1 MAIQSGSFCYIGT
14 AHWALILP
22 VPPHRRTLKLV
33 HTSPVTMVSFAGARL
48 LGGPGDSLFT
58 NHAGDLLLVDE
69 AIDPRDPLISSNRGE
84 SLKS

>member
-14 AHWALILP
+14 AHWALVLP
-22 VPPHRRTLKLV
+22 VPPHRRSRKLV
-33 HTSPVTMVSFAGARL
+33 DTPPMPEMTFAGEGL